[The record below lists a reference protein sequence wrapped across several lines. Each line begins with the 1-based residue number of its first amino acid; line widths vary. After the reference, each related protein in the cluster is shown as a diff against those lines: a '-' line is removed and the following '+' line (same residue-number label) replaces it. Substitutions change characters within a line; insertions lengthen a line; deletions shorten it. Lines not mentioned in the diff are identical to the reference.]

1 MNALR
6 TVVVS
11 LSVCVLAACAG
22 HQTKSASLAP
32 AASAEADSASLS
44 RHRVDAMSRD
54 SAYVSAVER
63 LALRRGIE
71 VKWVNPPDRRKLAD
85 TQQLSR

>member
-6 TVVVS
+6 TAVAS

-22 HQTKSASLAP
+22 HQSKSAYAAP
-32 AASAEADSASLS
+32 SDPSPPAPLS
-44 RHRVDAMSRD
+44 KHQVEGMNRD

-71 VKWVNPPDRRKLAD
+71 VKWVNPPDRRRLAD
-85 TQQLSR
+85 TEQR

>member
-6 TVVVS
+6 TVVLS

-22 HQTKSASLAP
+22 HQSKSAYAP
-32 AASAEADSASLS
+32 SSDRAEPATLS
-44 RHRVDAMSRD
+44 KHQVEGMYRD
-54 SAYVSAVER
+54 DAYVSAVQR

-71 VKWVNPPDRRKLAD
+71 VKWINPPDRRRLAD
-85 TQQLSR
+85 TEKR

>member
-6 TVVVS
+6 TAVLS

-22 HQTKSASLAP
+22 HQSKSAYVAP
-32 AASAEADSASLS
+32 ADPSLPATLS
-44 RHRVDAMSRD
+44 KHQIEGMDRD
-54 SAYVSAVER
+54 NAYVSAVER

-71 VKWVNPPDRRKLAD
+71 VKWVNPPDRRRLAD
-85 TQQLSR
+85 TEQR